1 MPSPK
6 FPIDPERTGPNPGED
21 GMALPLPIVPVI
33 LKDED
38 GNESADGL
46 VPRSVL
52 NSHLQV
58 TVPAWSFSTDP
69 AFGADIVAVG
79 WRPVGQDFFEVSR
92 VLFPIPIEP
101 GDKIVSVPRDKLVHG
116 IYDLSYKLII
126 GGNSAES
133 GKKKIT
139 VDRVEPDDGQEPLAL
154 QMLDVVGSIT
164 DDYLTEHGQ
173 VRFKVPTYVDVQARD
188 RAIYY
193 WSDNPNPPD
202 SEPEIREQAFSQ
214 QDIDND
220 QLIITMYEADIRDRG
235 PGPRYIFYRL
245 RDWAGNRGPR
255 STFLPLFVD
264 LLPAPGN
271 LKPPR
276 VPLSARGLIDRQHA
290 REGAVDQGVVTVE
303 IDAYDNPAV
312 GDEVLID
319 WDENPLAPLAV
330 DPGRFPLVAPVPWSV
345 LRANGLGPMTARIT
359 YKVRRGSGDTPSSL
373 ETRVPMDLTVAG
385 QDHANAPAL
394 LNATLALLEVYGA
407 KSQTLNTL
415 LSEDFGEDA
424 EAFLTLFDDPQPGQ
438 TIELYWGSI
447 STPVAQ
453 YIVQSGDV
461 AGKRVP
467 ITIPWSA
474 IDQDRDNPA
483 LPVYYT
489 TSNGINLQQARIT
502 SVRVLIVVIEDLKE
516 PSFPHAG
523 KYGVLNCCA
532 CPRLWKGVWVKVEGN
547 PAFDENDV
555 VTLHWQGCE
564 GTNGT
569 SPIPGVVDTFATKLN
584 LDQARNG
591 FEVHVADYENLIAP
605 MVNNG
610 SALCYYDLKKLNG
623 AVGVSKKDFVII
635 NRTMP
640 SGEVCSPTNET
651 CQEPCDK

>member
-6 FPIDPERTGPNPGED
+6 FPIDPERTGPAHGED

-52 NSHLQV
+52 NRDLQV
-58 TVPAWSFSTDP
+58 TVPAWDFSTDP
-69 AFGADIVAVG
+69 DFIADIVVVG
-79 WRPVGQDFFEVSR
+79 WRLVGQAFLEVSR
-92 VLFPIPIEP
+92 FPFPILIDP

-133 GKKKIT
+133 EIKRIT
-139 VDRVEPDDGQEPLAL
+139 IDRVSPDDGQQPVAL
-154 QMLDVVGSIT
+154 QMLDVVGNIT
-164 DDYLTEHGQ
+164 DDYLTRHGQ
-173 VRFKVPTYVDVQARD
+173 VRFKVPAYVDVQALD

-193 WSDNPNPPD
+193 WTDTPNPPE
-202 SEPEIREQAFSQ
+202 SEAEIREQAFSQ

-220 QLIITMYEADIRDRG
+220 QLIITMYEADIRSRG
-235 PGPRYIFYRL
+235 PGERYIYYRL

-264 LLPAPGN
+264 LFPAPGN
-271 LKPPR
+271 LKPAR
-276 VPLSARGLIDRQHA
+276 VPLSDRGLIDRQHA
-290 REGAVDQGVVTVE
+290 REGAVDQGAVTVE

-312 GDEVLID
+312 GDEVLIN
-319 WDENPLAPLAV
+319 WDENPLAPLEV
-330 DPGRFPLVAPVPWSV
+330 DPTQFPLEAHVPWSV

-359 YKVRRGSGDTPSSL
+359 YKVRRGSGDTPPSL
-373 ETRVPMDLTVAG
+373 ETRVPMNLEVAG
-385 QDHANAPAL
+385 QDHADAPAL
-394 LNATLALLEVYGA
+394 LNPTLALLEVYGV
-407 KSQTLNTL
+407 KSRILNTL

-424 EAFLTLFDDPQPGQ
+424 EAFLTLFDDPQRGQ
-438 TIELYWGSI
+438 TIEVYWGAI
-447 STPVAQ
+447 STPVAK
-453 YIVQSGDV
+453 YIVQPGDA
-461 AGKRVP
+461 AGKKVP

-523 KYGVLNCCA
+523 KFGVLNCCA

-555 VTLHWQGCE
+555 VTLHWQGCA
-564 GTNGT
+564 GMNGT
-569 SPIPGVVDTFATKLN
+569 SPISGVVDTFATTLN

-591 FEVHVADYENLIAP
+591 FEVHVADYEKLIAP

-610 SALCYYDLKKLNG
+610 SALCHYDLKKRNG

-635 NRTMP
+635 SRTMP

-651 CQEPCDK
+651 CLEPCDK